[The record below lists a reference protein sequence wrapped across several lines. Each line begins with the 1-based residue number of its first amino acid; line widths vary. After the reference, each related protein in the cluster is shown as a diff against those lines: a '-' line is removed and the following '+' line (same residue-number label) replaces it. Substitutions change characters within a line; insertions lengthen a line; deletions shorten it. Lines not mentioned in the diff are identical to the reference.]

1 MAIVGGMDIVVEA
14 TKKVKS
20 ASRVDVC
27 VETMKNILKE
37 IGLGSIENFSNQ
49 LCLPRIWKKGWNL

>member
-1 MAIVGGMDIVVEA
+1 MDIVVEA

-49 LCLPRIWKKGWNL
+49 LCLPRI